1 MNIRKAGPEDHPS
14 LLGIWEQSVRASHD
28 FLSEQ
33 DIQSLLPLV
42 RDHALPSLEVWI
54 LCDEASSPIGFMGLD
69 DNKVEALFI
78 APTSFRRGGGKVML
92 EHARKLKGALK
103 VDVNEQNPRAVAF
116 YLSNGF
122 VVFGRSPLDSQ
133 GLPFP
138 LLHLDEASRSAA

>member
-1 MNIRKAGPEDHPS
+1 MNIRKAQPEDHPS

-42 RDHALPSLEVWI
+42 RDHALPGLEVWI

-103 VDVNEQNPRAVAF
+103 VDVNEQNPHAVAF

-122 VVFGRSPLDSQ
+122 VVSGRSPLDAQ

-138 LLHLDEASRSAA
+138 LLHLDEASPSAA